1 MFSGFTL
8 VSGENT
14 MKTFAFFVSRGIC
27 RKCNVAKLQSVFYCP
42 RPYVYARNCSRTCSL
57 NAYDKQNPAVPLPP
71 NSSALSTH
79 PLRMPS
85 ALALLRLL
93 SAVLALIVHSSE
105 SGCQAASRFG
115 LLALYSP
122 SSNILQA
129 ALNDVDLKPL
139 DTAMVALTP
148 SDTNT
153 LTIYEARGLPALST
167 TTKAMMYDCAAGWP
181 LKHDKMFDDYYG
193 EGRRPC

>member
-1 MFSGFTL
+1 
-8 VSGENT
+8 
-14 MKTFAFFVSRGIC
+14 
-27 RKCNVAKLQSVFYCP
+27 
-42 RPYVYARNCSRTCSL
+42 
-57 NAYDKQNPAVPLPP
+57 
-71 NSSALSTH
+71 
-79 PLRMPS
+79 MPS

-105 SGCQAASRFG
+105 SGCQAASLFG

-181 LKHDKMFDDYYG
+181 LKLYQMFDYYYG
-193 EGRRPC
+193 EGRRRPC

>member
-1 MFSGFTL
+1 
-8 VSGENT
+8 
-14 MKTFAFFVSRGIC
+14 
-27 RKCNVAKLQSVFYCP
+27 
-42 RPYVYARNCSRTCSL
+42 
-57 NAYDKQNPAVPLPP
+57 
-71 NSSALSTH
+71 
-79 PLRMPS
+79 MPF
-85 ALALLRLL
+85 ALASMKPHVLLL
-93 SAVLALIVHSSE
+93 SAVLASIVPTVHSNE
-105 SGCQAASRFG
+105 SGCQAASLFG

-181 LKHDKMFDDYYG
+181 LKLYQMFDYYYG
-193 EGRRPC
+193 EGRRRPC